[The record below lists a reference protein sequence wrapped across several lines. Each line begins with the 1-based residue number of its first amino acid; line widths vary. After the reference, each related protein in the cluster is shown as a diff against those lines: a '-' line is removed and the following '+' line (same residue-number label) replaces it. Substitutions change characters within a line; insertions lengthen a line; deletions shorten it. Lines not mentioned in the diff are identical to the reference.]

1 VQKLL
6 SYNYIY
12 LIPLTASAIVSLR
25 SFRLAWLKPYR
36 NFSLFLI
43 TSLIMEIFAI
53 SWKWGLHQTAL
64 WSYPKSNLWIYN
76 AFLTIQLLFYMSFYH
91 RIFTSV
97 TIRKIIRY
105 SVLPV
110 VCFGFLDYVWIQT
123 PSVFLLYWPWYFFTR
138 LCSKKRLS
146 CFVPTQRCGYP
157 WVHLFIFPAPS
168 RSVFFSHT
176 WSGKICRWL
185 SLYLT
190 STWRSTR

>member
-1 VQKLL
+1 
-6 SYNYIY
+6 
-12 LIPLTASAIVSLR
+12 
-25 SFRLAWLKPYR
+25 
-36 NFSLFLI
+36 
-43 TSLIMEIFAI
+43 MEIFAI

-123 PSVFLLYWPWYFFTR
+123 PSVLNSYSIIVYYII
-138 LCSKKRLS
+138 
-146 CFVPTQRCGYP
+146 FV
-157 WVHLFIFPAPS
+157 VLAL
-168 RSVFFSHT
+168 VFFHQTLQQKEIILLRTHPAVWISLGT
-176 WSGKICRWL
+176 FIYFSGALPFCIFLPYLVRQNL
-185 SLYLT
+185 PLAISLFNINLALDSLMYSLYLI
-190 STWRSTR
+190 SFLCKPQYLQSAC